1 MTTPFQPSGRP
12 RTVAIDERRGLDI
25 QSLVLLAVLLAAGF
39 ILNFTAGKAISAVSG
54 GAIAPEF
61 IVSAFCLAILVIRPT
76 IPQALVIGLISA
88 AVIQITTSSPGIDF
102 VAEGIAAVAMASI
115 VNVGARTPA
124 RNLVPVVGTFITTFL
139 SGMIFMVVKMAL
151 MGFAG
156 ELAAVMTPVVTV
168 TAVFNAILVGA
179 LYQPVKQS
187 LGLNERRSR
196 IRPTRHLQ
204 MPSTEKGAL

>member
-61 IVSAFCLAILVIRPT
+61 IASAFCLAILVIRPT

-187 LGLNERRSR
+187 LGLNE
-196 IRPTRHLQ
+196 
-204 MPSTEKGAL
+204 

>member
-139 SGMIFMVVKMAL
+139 SGMIFMVIKMAF

-187 LGLNERRSR
+187 LGLNE
-196 IRPTRHLQ
+196 
-204 MPSTEKGAL
+204 

>member
-39 ILNFTAGKAISAVSG
+39 NLNFTAGKAISAVSG

-76 IPQALVIGLISA
+76 TPQALVIGVISA

-139 SGMIFMVVKMAL
+139 SGMIFIVVKMAL

-187 LGLNERRSR
+187 LGLNE
-196 IRPTRHLQ
+196 
-204 MPSTEKGAL
+204 

>member
-76 IPQALVIGLISA
+76 TPQALVIGVISA

-124 RNLVPVVGTFITTFL
+124 RNLVPVVGTTFL
-139 SGMIFMVVKMAL
+139 SGMIFIVVKMAL

-187 LGLNERRSR
+187 LGLNE
-196 IRPTRHLQ
+196 
-204 MPSTEKGAL
+204 

>member
-61 IVSAFCLAILVIRPT
+61 IVSAFCLSILVIRPT

-156 ELAAVMTPVVTV
+156 ELAAVMAPVVTV
-168 TAVFNAILVGA
+168 TAIFNAILVGA

-187 LGLNERRSR
+187 LGLNE
-196 IRPTRHLQ
+196 
-204 MPSTEKGAL
+204 

>member
-12 RTVAIDERRGLDI
+12 RTVTIDERRGLDI

-61 IVSAFCLAILVIRPT
+61 IVSAFCLAILVILPT

-139 SGMIFMVVKMAL
+139 SGMIFMVVKMTL

-187 LGLNERRSR
+187 IGLNE
-196 IRPTRHLQ
+196 
-204 MPSTEKGAL
+204 

>member
-61 IVSAFCLAILVIRPT
+61 IVSAFCLAILVIRPN

-102 VAEGIAAVAMASI
+102 VAEGISAVAMASI

-156 ELAAVMTPVVTV
+156 ELAAVTTPVVTV

-187 LGLNERRSR
+187 LGLNE
-196 IRPTRHLQ
+196 
-204 MPSTEKGAL
+204 

>member
-76 IPQALVIGLISA
+76 TPQALVIGVISA

-187 LGLNERRSR
+187 LGLNE
-196 IRPTRHLQ
+196 
-204 MPSTEKGAL
+204 

>member
-76 IPQALVIGLISA
+76 TPQALVIGLISA

-139 SGMIFMVVKMAL
+139 SGMIFIVVKMAL

-187 LGLNERRSR
+187 LGLNE
-196 IRPTRHLQ
+196 
-204 MPSTEKGAL
+204 

>member
-139 SGMIFMVVKMAL
+139 SGMIFMVVKMTL

-168 TAVFNAILVGA
+168 TAVFSAILVGA

-187 LGLNERRSR
+187 LGLNE
-196 IRPTRHLQ
+196 
-204 MPSTEKGAL
+204 

>member
-102 VAEGIAAVAMASI
+102 VAEGIAAIAMASI
-115 VNVGARTPA
+115 VNIGARTPA
-124 RNLVPVVGTFITTFL
+124 RNLMPVVGTFITTFL

-156 ELAAVMTPVVTV
+156 ELVAVMTPVVTV

-187 LGLNERRSR
+187 LGLNE
-196 IRPTRHLQ
+196 
-204 MPSTEKGAL
+204 

>member
-1 MTTPFQPSGRP
+1 MNTPFQPSGRP

-39 ILNFTAGKAISAVSG
+39 ILNFTVGKAISAVSG

-139 SGMIFMVVKMAL
+139 SGMIFMVIKMAL

-168 TAVFNAILVGA
+168 TAVFNAILVGT

-187 LGLNERRSR
+187 LGLNE
-196 IRPTRHLQ
+196 
-204 MPSTEKGAL
+204 

>member
-139 SGMIFMVVKMAL
+139 SGMIFMVVKMTL

-187 LGLNERRSR
+187 IGLNE
-196 IRPTRHLQ
+196 
-204 MPSTEKGAL
+204 

>member
-124 RNLVPVVGTFITTFL
+124 RNLVPAVGTFIATFL
-139 SGMIFMVVKMAL
+139 SGMIFMVIKMAL

-187 LGLNERRSR
+187 LGLNE
-196 IRPTRHLQ
+196 
-204 MPSTEKGAL
+204 

>member
-115 VNVGARTPA
+115 VNVGSRTPA
-124 RNLVPVVGTFITTFL
+124 RNLVPMVGTFITTFL
-139 SGMIFMVVKMAL
+139 SGMIFMVIKMAL

-187 LGLNERRSR
+187 LGLNE
-196 IRPTRHLQ
+196 
-204 MPSTEKGAL
+204 

>member
-61 IVSAFCLAILVIRPT
+61 IVSAFCLVILVIRPT

-139 SGMIFMVVKMAL
+139 SGMIFMVIKMAL

-187 LGLNERRSR
+187 LGLNE
-196 IRPTRHLQ
+196 
-204 MPSTEKGAL
+204 

>member
-39 ILNFTAGKAISAVSG
+39 ILNFMAGKAISAISG

-187 LGLNERRSR
+187 LGLNE
-196 IRPTRHLQ
+196 
-204 MPSTEKGAL
+204 

>member
-76 IPQALVIGLISA
+76 VPQALVIGLISA

-115 VNVGARTPA
+115 VNVGMRTPA

-139 SGMIFMVVKMAL
+139 SGMIFMVIKMAL

-187 LGLNERRSR
+187 LGLNE
-196 IRPTRHLQ
+196 
-204 MPSTEKGAL
+204 

>member
-115 VNVGARTPA
+115 VNVGARMPA
-124 RNLVPVVGTFITTFL
+124 RNLVPVVGTFTTTFL

-187 LGLNERRSR
+187 IGLNE
-196 IRPTRHLQ
+196 
-204 MPSTEKGAL
+204 

>member
-39 ILNFTAGKAISAVSG
+39 ILNFTAGKAISTVSG

-187 LGLNERRSR
+187 LGLNE
-196 IRPTRHLQ
+196 
-204 MPSTEKGAL
+204 

>member
-12 RTVAIDERRGLDI
+12 RTVAIDERRGLNI

-88 AVIQITTSSPGIDF
+88 AVGQITTSSPGIDF

-115 VNVGARTPA
+115 VNVGARTPV

-139 SGMIFMVVKMAL
+139 SGMIFMVIKMAL

-187 LGLNERRSR
+187 LGLNE
-196 IRPTRHLQ
+196 
-204 MPSTEKGAL
+204 

>member
-61 IVSAFCLAILVIRPT
+61 IVSAFCLTILVIRPT

-139 SGMIFMVVKMAL
+139 SGMIFMVIKMAL

-187 LGLNERRSR
+187 LGLNE
-196 IRPTRHLQ
+196 
-204 MPSTEKGAL
+204 

>member
-76 IPQALVIGLISA
+76 IPQALV
-88 AVIQITTSSPGIDF
+88 
-102 VAEGIAAVAMASI
+102 
-115 VNVGARTPA
+115 
-124 RNLVPVVGTFITTFL
+124 VGTFITTFL

-187 LGLNERRSR
+187 LGLNE
-196 IRPTRHLQ
+196 
-204 MPSTEKGAL
+204 

>member
-76 IPQALVIGLISA
+76 IPQARVIGLISA
-88 AVIQITTSSPGIDF
+88 AVIQITTSSPGFDF

-187 LGLNERRSR
+187 LGLNE
-196 IRPTRHLQ
+196 
-204 MPSTEKGAL
+204 

>member
-76 IPQALVIGLISA
+76 TPQALVIGLISA

-187 LGLNERRSR
+187 LGLNE
-196 IRPTRHLQ
+196 
-204 MPSTEKGAL
+204 

>member
-76 IPQALVIGLISA
+76 TPQALVIGVISA

-124 RNLVPVVGTFITTFL
+124 RNLVPVVGTLITTFL
-139 SGMIFMVVKMAL
+139 SGMIFMVIKMAL

-187 LGLNERRSR
+187 LGLNE
-196 IRPTRHLQ
+196 
-204 MPSTEKGAL
+204 

>member
-25 QSLVLLAVLLAAGF
+25 QSLVLLAVLLAASF

-124 RNLVPVVGTFITTFL
+124 RNLVPVGGTFITTFL
-139 SGMIFMVVKMAL
+139 SGMIFMVVKMTL

-187 LGLNERRSR
+187 LGLNE
-196 IRPTRHLQ
+196 
-204 MPSTEKGAL
+204 

>member
-102 VAEGIAAVAMASI
+102 VAEGIAAVAMASL

-139 SGMIFMVVKMAL
+139 SGMIFMVVKTAL

-187 LGLNERRSR
+187 LGLNE
-196 IRPTRHLQ
+196 
-204 MPSTEKGAL
+204 